1 MINID
6 YILISLIAYFLGSIP
21 FALVYVKLFFG
32 KDMRSFG
39 SKNTG
44 ALNTLRI
51 VSHEKG
57 KVWGIISFLIV
68 FLLDASKAA
77 FAVALAMH
85 FIPENPVLAITLG
98 SFFAILG
105 HNYSIILNFKGGR
118 GAASLLGVLLFLNW
132 HTFLGWL
139 ITVLCFMMLL
149 EIFLGGRIDG
159 KFLKRAVSDQI
170 IGRLVGEI
178 YAIWWISLADPKLFY
193 PVLLGTILIV
203 ISHKD
208 RLKEQIKKIKVKNA

>member
-1 MINID
+1 MININ
-6 YILISLIAYFLGSIP
+6 YVLVSLISYLLGSIS
-21 FALVYVKLFFG
+21 FALVYVKLFLG

-57 KVWGIISFLIV
+57 KVWGLISFLIV

-85 FIPENPVLAITLG
+85 FIPENPVLAISLG
-98 SFFAILG
+98 TFFAILG

-118 GAASLLGVLLFLNW
+118 GAASLLGVLLFLDW
-132 HTFLGWL
+132 KIFIGWIL
-139 ITVLCFMMLL
+139 TVLCFMMLF
-149 EIFLGGRIDG
+149 EIFMGGKVDN

-170 IGRLVGEI
+170 IGRLIGEI
-178 YAIWWISLADPKLFY
+178 YAIWWIHIAAPTLFY
-193 PVLLGTILIV
+193 PVLLGTILVV

-208 RLKEQIKKIKVKNA
+208 RVLEQIKNIKAKK